1 MPAPLTVILPT
12 LNCAPTLGPTVASL
26 YLGVEAGLIHQVI
39 FADGGS
45 TDGIER
51 VADDIGAEL
60 VVSSQGRGT
69 QLAAA
74 AKTAKTGW
82 LLFLH
87 ADTVLSDDWP
97 KILRH
102 HIETSQNAAYFQLR
116 FDAQGTAPRLVAA
129 WANLRA
135 RLFALPYGDQGL
147 LIKTSHYTK
156 IGGHPEIPLMED
168 VAIARK
174 LRRTLTALP
183 ATATTSAARYIS
195 DGWLKRGTKNL
206 TTLALYFL
214 GTAPEKLAQR
224 YSKR

>member
-1 MPAPLTVILPT
+1 M
-12 LNCAPTLGPTVASL
+12 ASL

-45 TDGIER
+45 TDGIDR

-60 VVSSQGRGT
+60 VVSPRGRGT

-74 AKTAKTGW
+74 AKTAKTSW

-87 ADTVLSDDWP
+87 ADTVLSPDWP

-102 HIETSQNAAYFQLR
+102 HIETSQNAAYFKLR
-116 FDAQGTAPRLVAA
+116 FDAQGTAPGWVAA

-147 LIKTSHYTK
+147 LIKTSHYIK

-183 ATATTSAARYIS
+183 ATATTSAARYIRE
-195 DGWLKRGTKNL
+195 GWLKRGTKNL
-206 TTLALYFL
+206 TTLGLYFL
-214 GTAPEKLAQR
+214 GAAPEKLAQR
-224 YSKR
+224 YTKR

>member
-12 LNCAPTLGPTVASL
+12 LNCADQLGPTVASL

-60 VVSSQGRGT
+60 VVSPQGRGT

-82 LLFLH
+82 LLFVH
-87 ADTVLSDDWP
+87 ADTVLSADWP

-116 FDAQGTAPRLVAA
+116 FDAKSTAPRLVAA

-156 IGGHPEIPLMED
+156 IGGYPEIPLMED

-174 LRRTLTALP
+174 LRRNLTALP
-183 ATATTSAARYIS
+183 ATATTSAARYTS
-195 DGWLKRGTKNL
+195 EGWMKRGTRNL

-214 GTAPEKLAQR
+214 GTPPEKLAQR
-224 YSKR
+224 YTKR